1 MKRTTF
7 IAAIIGLIAFMAV
20 CGNYL
25 LRPTEAQR
33 SATNRF
39 EYAIINGSYFPYP
52 ADGPTVVSA
61 AVNICYVQPAG
72 CQNEEIK
79 AEVGIA
85 KFVQDERLENNQ
97 RLKGLAVERAV
108 ETAFSKA
115 IAKLGSEGWE
125 MIDAPAVEFDLI
137 YTNQQG
143 NQAVKE
149 GNKTDRQHVW
159 FKRARQ

>member
-7 IAAIIGLIAFMAV
+7 IAAIIGLIAFTALCVTWMF
-20 CGNYL
+20 
-25 LRPTEAQR
+25 RPAEAQR
-33 SATNRF
+33 SLSNRF
-39 EYAIINGSYFPYP
+39 EYAIINGSYYPYP
-52 ADGPTVVSA
+52 ADGPTVLSA
-61 AVNICYVQPAG
+61 AVNICYLQPAG
-72 CQNEEIK
+72 CQNEEMK
-79 AEVGIA
+79 AEVGLA

-97 RLKGLAVERAV
+97 RVKGLALERAV
-108 ETAFSKA
+108 EVAYSKA

-125 MIDAPAVEFDLI
+125 MIDAPAVEFDLF

-159 FKRARQ
+159 FKRSRQ